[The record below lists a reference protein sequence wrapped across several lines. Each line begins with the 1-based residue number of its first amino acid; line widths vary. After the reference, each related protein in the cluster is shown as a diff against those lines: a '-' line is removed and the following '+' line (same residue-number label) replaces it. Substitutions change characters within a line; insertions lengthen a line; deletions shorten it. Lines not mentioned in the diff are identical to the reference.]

1 MKKKESFEGHVEHV
15 KELLERLS
23 IPEVS
28 LEESLKLYKEGME
41 HIKEAQKMLQ
51 EAKLSYEEV
60 RLSATDI
67 PKEES

>member
-1 MKKKESFEGHVEHV
+1 MKKESFEGHVERV
-15 KELLERLS
+15 KGLLERLS
-23 IPEVS
+23 APEVS

-60 RLSATDI
+60 RLNVADM